1 MNFNKLFNRKVI
13 EKLEKMDFNK
23 LSNEQYKKLDEI
35 LKLKGFNY
43 D

>member
-23 LSNEQYKKLDEI
+23 LSNEQYIEKLDEI
-35 LKLKGFNY
+35 LK
-43 D
+43 